1 MFDYLHYSVTI
12 NESKEWFR
20 IVFGYFSGMKI
31 IVASSSSFN
40 SPVKLIFRGI
50 LVLNIWWYKFYVV

>member
-20 IVFGYFSGMKI
+20 IVFGCFSGMKN

-50 LVLNIWWYKFYVV
+50 LVLNI